1 MTKNSS
7 HAITFKMA
15 KLIAP
20 KTSYCGEDFVL
31 VRDGKLY
38 IYQLASMDDKE
49 LAYRC
54 GMVERAYN
62 LYF

>member
-1 MTKNSS
+1 
-7 HAITFKMA
+7 MA

-38 IYQLASMDDKE
+38 IYQLASIDDKE